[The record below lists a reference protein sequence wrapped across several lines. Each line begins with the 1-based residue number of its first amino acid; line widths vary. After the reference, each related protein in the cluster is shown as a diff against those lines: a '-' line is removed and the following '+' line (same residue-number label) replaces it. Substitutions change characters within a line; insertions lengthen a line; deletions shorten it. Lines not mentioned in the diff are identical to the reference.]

1 VRSRGFEDDVE
12 GTAGI
17 ATWTDPD
24 WRAAAIDWAAEELDR
39 VGLTLDGEPEQPH
52 VYPWSTA
59 FRLPVRGGSVW
70 LKSVAPGSAHEPLLA
85 AALGR
90 WVPRTVLVPLAVDT
104 QRRLMLL
111 PDGGRTLRQVGG
123 ATLVEAW
130 ESMLRNYARLQIDL
144 VPHAGEMLAL
154 GVPDHRPERLPEL
167 AADLLADDDALL
179 VGRPGEIGTG
189 VRERVAG
196 DLGRYAELCGRLADG
211 GVPATLQHDDLHDA
225 NVFVSGNRHRFFDW
239 GDASVSHPFLSLLVP
254 LRMGARALDQPN
266 GSPVLLRLRDAYLDA
281 WRAYGSPQELR
292 EQCDLA
298 LQVGPLERALTWRRI
313 LRGVHPGER
322 AEWQDA
328 VPGWTAEHL
337 EPGTLAPAGRR
348 D

>member
-1 VRSRGFEDDVE
+1 MRSRGFEDDVE

-17 ATWTDPD
+17 VTWTDPD
-24 WRAAAIDWAAEELDR
+24 WRAAAMDWAAVELGR
-39 VGLTLDGEPEQPH
+39 AGRTLDGEPEQPH

-59 FRLPVRGGSVW
+59 FRLPVRGGRVW
-70 LKSVAPGSAHEPLLA
+70 LKSVAPGSAHEPALS

-90 WVPRTVLVPLAVDT
+90 WVPRTVLVPLAVDPE
-104 QRRLMLL
+104 RRLMLL
-111 PDGGRTLRQVGG
+111 PDGGRTLRDVGG
-123 ATLVEAW
+123 DTLVEAW
-130 ESMLRNYARLQIDL
+130 ESMLSNYARLQIDL
-144 VPHAGEMLAL
+144 VSHAGEMLAL
-154 GVPDHRPERLPEL
+154 GVPDHRPDRLPEL

-179 VGRPGEIGTG
+179 TGRPGGIATD

-196 DLGRYAELCGRLADG
+196 DLGRHAELCARLVDG
-211 GVPATLQHDDLHDA
+211 GVPVTIQHGDLHGA

-254 LRMGARALDQPN
+254 LRMAARALGQAN

-281 WRAYGSPQELR
+281 WRAHGSPQELR

-298 LQVGPLERALTWRRI
+298 LRVGPLERALTWRRI
-313 LRGVHPGER
+313 LRGIHPGER
-322 AEWQDA
+322 VQWQDA

-337 EPGTLAPAGRR
+337 EPGTLAPARRR